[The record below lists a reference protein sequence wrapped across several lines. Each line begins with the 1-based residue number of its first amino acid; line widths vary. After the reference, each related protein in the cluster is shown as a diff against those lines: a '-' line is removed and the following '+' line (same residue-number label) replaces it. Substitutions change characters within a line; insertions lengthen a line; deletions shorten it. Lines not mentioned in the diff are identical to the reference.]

1 MLGVAMALML
11 LSYQLLVRN
20 TFIGAVLNGK
30 RIPGKRSEP
39 AAIPPSAPMPAK

>member
-1 MLGVAMALML
+1 MALML

-30 RIPGKRSEP
+30 RIPGRSRARAEP
-39 AAIPPSAPMPAK
+39 SVSAIKLESR